1 MSYKSYFIILFMLFL
16 SSNVYAQLDFFGEN
30 AQSTLEVN
38 AVTKNGGGLTAL
50 RNPNLPTT
58 LMDTLNF
65 L

>member
-1 MSYKSYFIILFMLFL
+1 MLFL